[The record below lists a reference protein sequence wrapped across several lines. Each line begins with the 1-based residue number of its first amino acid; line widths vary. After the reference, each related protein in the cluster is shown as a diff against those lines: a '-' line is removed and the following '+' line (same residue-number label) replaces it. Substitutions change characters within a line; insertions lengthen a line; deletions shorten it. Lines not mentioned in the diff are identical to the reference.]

1 MTIELSDIDKIIA
14 STLAA
19 AKHGLA
25 PSDAVELKKD
35 LVDAIRAAAE
45 AAQVADELD
54 DDAGEVSDDVKPPT
68 EKKQFIIVVSDP
80 NKQIKTDL
88 TGWVLQIPESA
99 SISSVL
105 DRLKTAM
112 YDFNASKAG
121 RLLPVKTIG
130 EGIESAKKK
139 FFTARD
145 ITIKTKTPVFVVVTD
160 NVLPKE

>member
-1 MTIELSDIDKIIA
+1 MNIELSDIDKIIA
-14 STLAA
+14 TTLAA

-35 LVDAIRAAAE
+35 LIDAIRAAAE
-45 AAQVADELD
+45 EILTENESID
-54 DDAGEVSDDVKPPT
+54 DDGVVEDIKPPK
-68 EKKQFIIVVSDP
+68 EKKQFVIMVSDP
-80 NKQIKTDL
+80 NKQIKNDI
-88 TGWVLQIPESA
+88 TGWVLQLPESA

-130 EGIESAKKK
+130 EGIESARKKY
-139 FFTARD
+139 FTARD
-145 ITIKTKTPVFVVVTD
+145 ITIKTKIPVFVVVTD